1 MFHRIALISCC
12 VLLVGGTVAAQTSRS
27 DSAADRAGKS
37 KVETKKSSDASLAKG
52 EITFDDLK
60 FEIEEDAPFER
71 EMLTERVEKLNGKK
85 VKLRG
90 YILPS
95 TLFKE
100 TDIKQFVLVRDNQ
113 ECCFGPG
120 AALYDCVMIEM
131 VPGKTADFVTRPVT
145 VEGKFKIHEYPYPGG
160 KGPNGSTH
168 FAVFRID
175 GQTVR

>member
-1 MFHRIALISCC
+1 MLYRTALMSCC
-12 VLLVGGTVAAQTSRS
+12 ALLLAGSAWAQSSRGSSAAQRS
-27 DSAADRAGKS
+27 GDAKVQPQKSSAAA
-37 KVETKKSSDASLAKG
+37 LAKG

-60 FEIEEDAPFER
+60 FDIEKDAPFQR
-71 EMLTERVEKLNGKK
+71 EMLTKKIEQLHGRK

-120 AALYDCVMIEM
+120 AALYDCVMVEM
-131 VPGKTADFVTRPVT
+131 VDGNTADFVTRPVT
-145 VEGKFKIHEYPYPGG
+145 VKGTFKIHEYPYPGG

-175 GQTVR
+175 GESVE